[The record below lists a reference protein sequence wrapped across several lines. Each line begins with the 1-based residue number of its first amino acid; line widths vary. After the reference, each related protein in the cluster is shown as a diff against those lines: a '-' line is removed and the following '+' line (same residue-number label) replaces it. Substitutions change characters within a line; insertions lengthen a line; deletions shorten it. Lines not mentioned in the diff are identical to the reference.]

1 MCTFD
6 TTWLCAGFKVAITL
20 WFPSTLLREIFNLLS
35 QHHMPI
41 LLYKRVNSIVFDCN
55 VKIFNVFCAIQVR
68 HYYYRLVRRMKKLLG
83 PGFSLDA
90 KNSKD
95 TIAAMLRW

>member
-1 MCTFD
+1 MFNFF
-6 TTWLCAGFKVAITL
+6 LQRY
-20 WFPSTLLREIFNLLS
+20 PTLLKFNS
-35 QHHMPI
+35 VVYQSNI
-41 LLYKRVNSIVFDCN
+41 KR
-55 VKIFNVFCAIQVR
+55 FNALCAIQVR

-83 PGFSLDA
+83 PRFSLDA